1 MELTATKPN
10 TAKAASKAESE
21 EIVSVKPHRTDAQI
35 WGIYIGLFLISIVE
49 LYSASSHEVK
59 ASNIFGPFLRHI
71 MFLVTGL
78 GMMLVLQRTHY
89 QKFLKWTKWFATV
102 SVLFMA
108 YTLVN
113 GDYINGARRSFSI
126 GIASIQPAEMLKLS
140 AVLVIA
146 TILCRSQKKGM
157 RDVTD
162 IGLWRVT
169 GAVMLFGGL
178 LFFQG
183 LTNTLLLMA
192 ISLSMMVIGGV
203 SLSKIGKAFIVL
215 VVFAVA
221 GLGIKVLFGT
231 GEKKAETA
239 EDDLIVPGTEYVVA
253 RATEDSK
260 VANVGRLQTWVNRVN
275 RHFKTG
281 KWRDPINDEN
291 QQEQYSYLAQA
302 HGGVFGVMPGNSRET
317 ARLPLAFTDYIY
329 SIIVEELG
337 LWGGLIVLTL
347 YLWLLGRASRI
358 ASRCSRA
365 FPALLVIGMALFIV
379 YQALFHISIVTGAIP
394 VSGQPLPLISKG
406 GSSIFVT
413 SIAFGIML
421 SVSRFAVRT
430 GSKRR
435 DIKNEI
441 DVLPEELQAENPS
454 QL

>member
-10 TAKAASKAESE
+10 TAKTAAKADTED
-21 EIVSVKPHRTDAQI
+21 IISVKPHRTDAQI

-71 MFLVTGL
+71 FFLVTGL
-78 GMMLVLQRTHY
+78 GMMLMLQRTHY
-89 QKFLKWTKWFATV
+89 QKFLKWTKWFAAV

-113 GDYINGARRSFSI
+113 GEYINGARRSFSI

-146 TILCRSQKKGM
+146 LILCRSQKKGM

-203 SLSKIGKAFIVL
+203 SLPKIGKAFVVL
-215 VVFAVA
+215 VIFAVA
-221 GLGIKVLFGT
+221 GLGIKVLFGS
-231 GEKKAETA
+231 GEKKEVDV
-239 EDDLIVPGTEYVVA
+239 DDVLVVPGTEYVVA
-253 RATEDSK
+253 RASSESK

-317 ARLPLAFTDYIY
+317 ARLPLAFSDYIY
-329 SIIVEELG
+329 AIIIEELG
-337 LWGGLIVLTL
+337 LAGGIVVLVL
-347 YLWLLGRASRI
+347 YLWLLARASVVCR
-358 ASRCSRA
+358 RCQTA
-365 FPALLVIGMALFIV
+365 FPAFLVLGMAVFIV
-379 YQALFHISIVTGAIP
+379 FQAIVHMCIVTGVFP

-406 GSSIFVT
+406 GTSIWIT

-421 SVSRFAVRT
+421 SVSRFAAR
-430 GSKRR
+430 KNKNAE
-435 DIKNEI
+435 IKQEMNILSE
-441 DVLPEELQAENPS
+441 DLKAQNPT
-454 QL
+454 

>member
-1 MELTATKPN
+1 
-10 TAKAASKAESE
+10 
-21 EIVSVKPHRTDAQI
+21 
-35 WGIYIGLFLISIVE
+35 
-49 LYSASSHEVK
+49 
-59 ASNIFGPFLRHI
+59 
-71 MFLVTGL
+71 
-78 GMMLVLQRTHY
+78 
-89 QKFLKWTKWFATV
+89 
-102 SVLFMA
+102 
-108 YTLVN
+108 
-113 GDYINGARRSFSI
+113 
-126 GIASIQPAEMLKLS
+126 
-140 AVLVIA
+140 
-146 TILCRSQKKGM
+146 M

-203 SLSKIGKAFIVL
+203 SLPKIGKAFIVL

-239 EDDLIVPGTEYVVA
+239 ENDLIVPGTEYVVA

-317 ARLPLAFTDYIY
+317 ARLPLAFSDYIY
-329 SIIVEELG
+329 AIIIEELG
-337 LWGGLIVLTL
+337 LAGGIVVLVL
-347 YLWLLGRASRI
+347 YLWLLARASVVCR
-358 ASRCSRA
+358 RCQTA
-365 FPALLVIGMALFIV
+365 FPAFLVLGMAVFIV
-379 YQALFHISIVTGAIP
+379 FQAIVHMCIVTGVFP

-406 GSSIFVT
+406 GTSIWIT
-413 SIAFGIML
+413 SIAFGVML
-421 SVSRFAVRT
+421 SVSRFAAR
-430 GSKRR
+430 KNKNAE
-435 DIKNEI
+435 IKQEMNILSE
-441 DVLPEELQAENPS
+441 DLKAQNPT
-454 QL
+454 

>member
-1 MELTATKPN
+1 MELTSTKPN

-146 TILCRSQKKGM
+146 LILCRSQKKGM

-203 SLSKIGKAFIVL
+203 SLPKIGKAFIVL

-239 EDDLIVPGTEYVVA
+239 ENDLIVPGTEYVVA

-317 ARLPLAFTDYIY
+317 ARLPLAFSDYIY
-329 SIIVEELG
+329 AIIIEELG
-337 LWGGLIVLTL
+337 LAGGIVVLVL
-347 YLWLLGRASRI
+347 YLWLLARASVVCR
-358 ASRCSRA
+358 RCQTA
-365 FPALLVIGMALFIV
+365 FPAFLVLGMAVFIV
-379 YQALFHISIVTGAIP
+379 FQAIVHMCIVTGVFP

-406 GSSIFVT
+406 GTSIWIT
-413 SIAFGIML
+413 SIAFGVML
-421 SVSRFAVRT
+421 SVSRFAAR
-430 GSKRR
+430 KNKNAE
-435 DIKNEI
+435 IKQEMNILSE
-441 DVLPEELQAENPS
+441 DLKAQNPT
-454 QL
+454 